1 MNEIKQTKPKRSID
15 YAKLYQDIKKHKRL
29 YWKVLPITFVL
40 IAFVMLSK
48 PNVYTCTVMLSPEL
62 SNRSSSLSSLANL
75 ASSFGVKLGSSMG
88 SSSEA
93 LFPTLYPDL
102 MSSVDFKVSLFNVKV
117 KPEESDQEYTYYDY
131 LRKAQKRPWW
141 SDVISGVIGSIT
153 ELLIPDTVEIDPPL
167 NPRRLTKKQY
177 RMAKKLDKAIECDVD
192 NKTMVI
198 TITVKDTDP
207 VVCATMADSAMA
219 LLQNY
224 ITDYRTKKARVDME
238 HYGMMTEEAKES
250 YEQASRT
257 YAQYA
262 DANLNSF
269 QEKVRQKKSEMETE
283 VLLQRTVYQQ
293 VVGQLKQ
300 AEMRVQ
306 EDTPAFAVIQ
316 PSTIPAKNTGPKRT
330 VTCLFFL
337 FVAFMGTSAYA
348 LHKEGDLKMLLG
360 L

>member
-1 MNEIKQTKPKRSID
+1 MMNETKQSKRKID
-15 YAKLYQDIKKHKRL
+15 YIRIYCDLRKHLRL
-29 YWKVLPITFVL
+29 YLIVLPVTFVL
-40 IAFVMLSK
+40 TAFIMLSK
-48 PNVYTCTVMLSPEL
+48 PNIYTCTVMLSPEL

-75 ASSFGVKLGSSMG
+75 ASSFGVKLGSGMG

-117 KPEESDQEYTYYDY
+117 KPEDSDQEYTYYDY
-131 LRKAQKRPWW
+131 LRNVKKHPWW
-141 SDVISGVIGSIT
+141 SDVIGGVIGSIT
-153 ELLIPDTVEIDPPL
+153 ELLITDTVKVEPPL
-167 NPRRLTKKQY
+167 NPRRLTKKQN
-177 RMAKKLDKAIECDVD
+177 RMAKQLDKTIYCDVD
-192 NKTMVI
+192 KKTMVI
-198 TITVKDTDP
+198 TISVKDTDP
-207 VVCATMADSAMA
+207 VVAATMADSAMM

-238 HYGMMTEEAKES
+238 HYGKMTEEAKEC
-250 YEQASRT
+250 YEQASRA

-293 VVGQLKQ
+293 VLGQLKQ